1 MRAVTLKFMKNSAAW
16 LLGSLLALAGVLSPV
31 CAQSL
36 ANGPKVEG
44 RALLHQDGTR
54 TDSIKDL
61 NKHEMSETTYSANN
75 VVIAK
80 KIFLLNA
87 TGDPTQGVIYDGAGN
102 LIARAHFIFDDLG
115 RLAEERC
122 TNTQNQIFRR
132 VIHRYDF
139 NGKALPVDA
148 HDYAVN
154 SPTMR
159 ASTIDFTHSPQ
170 RPPGTPRSNAPVLPG
185 QGGQIETVSAH
196 TGTVVSED
204 PTQPTLSSAPTR
216 TTAQIPAD
224 DKKDKRGSKLNP
236 MNWFKK
242 DK

>member
-1 MRAVTLKFMKNSAAW
+1 MQFMKNFAAW
-16 LLGSLLALAGVLSPV
+16 MTGSLLVLAGGLAPV

-36 ANGPKVEG
+36 ANAPKVEG

-54 TDSIKDL
+54 TDSVKDL
-61 NKHEMSETTYSANN
+61 NKHEMTETTFNANS

-87 TGDPTQGVIYDGAGN
+87 NGDPTQGVIYDGAGH
-102 LIARAHFIFDDLG
+102 LIARAQFFFDDLG
-115 RLAEERC
+115 RLSEERC

-132 VIHRYDF
+132 VIHRYDPS
-139 NGKALPVDA
+139 GRALPPDA

-154 SPTMR
+154 SANMR
-159 ASTIDFTHSPQ
+159 PATIDFTNSPKRQ
-170 RPPGTPRSNAPVLPG
+170 PVSSRSNAPVQPG

-196 TGTVVSED
+196 TGAVVNAE
-204 PTQPTLSSAPTR
+204 PTQPDQGSVPALTSS
-216 TTAQIPAD
+216 QGPAE
-224 DKKDKRGSKLNP
+224 DKKEKKGSKLNP
-236 MNWFKK
+236 LNWFKK